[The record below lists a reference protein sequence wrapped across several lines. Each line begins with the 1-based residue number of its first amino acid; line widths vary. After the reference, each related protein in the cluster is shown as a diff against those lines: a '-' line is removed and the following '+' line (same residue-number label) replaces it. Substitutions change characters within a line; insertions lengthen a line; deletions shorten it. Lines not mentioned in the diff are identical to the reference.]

1 MTAGGGGGPGG
12 GDLPDDLPEEVRAL
26 LSQLGGSGTLR
37 RIQEAMGRTTGPVNW
52 DLAGQVSLQLAAE
65 GDRSPTPEERERT
78 AEAQQLA
85 EHWLDEGALP
95 APPDAGRLA
104 VVSRQ
109 EWVNAALEGL
119 RPLVE
124 PVAEASI
131 AALSDL
137 VDDQMDDQMDDRLQ
151 GDVPGMPEGM
161 PEGIPDLSALFGGE
175 TGAGGLGDLSTL
187 LRPMGAVLMGLQAGN
202 VIGQLS
208 RQMLGQYDLGL
219 PTARPA
225 VAYHIPV
232 NVADGLGGYDL
243 DDTEL
248 AVTLALHEG
257 AHRRQYHA
265 VPWLSGHLRD
275 LVASFAAGTS
285 IDPRQLLDTSRD
297 LMGDVDPQDPE
308 SLRRA
313 VERAGEFRLEPTP
326 EQRRVLERIQ
336 GVICLLQAWARR
348 EVHEAAADRLPNLE
362 RFDEVLRRRRVE
374 QGDGERLLANL
385 LGLDLRPDD
394 ETVGDRFI
402 DEVQAARGLAG
413 LRRALAH
420 PENLPDTEELADP
433 SRWLVRMAGGESVPD
448 DPSALFGDGE
458 APVEPSAEERRRDR
472 QVDDAGGEDGDG
484 EDGDG
489 GDGEDGGDGG

>member
-1 MTAGGGGGPGG
+1 MVNPQG
-12 GDLPDDLPEEVRAL
+12 PDDLPEDLPEELRAM
-26 LSQLGGSGTLR
+26 LSQLGGADAIR
-37 RIQEAMGRTTGPVNW
+37 RMQDAMGRTTGPVNW
-52 DLAGQVSLQLAAE
+52 DLAGQAALQLAAD
-65 GDRSPTPEERERT
+65 GDRSPTAEERERT

-85 EHWLDEGALP
+85 EHWLDEGTLP

-104 VVSRQ
+104 VATRQ
-109 EWVNAALEGL
+109 EWVNGALEGL

-124 PVAEASI
+124 PVAEASVS
-131 AALSDL
+131 ALADL
-137 VDDQMDDQMDDRLQ
+137 LDEEMQEGSADM
-151 GDVPGMPEGM
+151 PGMP
-161 PEGIPDLSALFGGE
+161 DLAGLFG
-175 TGAGGLGDLSTL
+175 ADLSTM
-187 LRPMGAVLMGLQAGN
+187 LRPMGGVLMGLQAGN

-219 PTARPA
+219 PTVTPE
-225 VAYHIPV
+225 VAYHLAV
-232 NVADGLGGYDL
+232 NVEEGLGGYDL
-243 DDTEL
+243 DETEL
-248 AVTLALHEG
+248 AVSLALHEG

-265 VPWLSGHLRD
+265 VPWLSGHLRS

-285 IDPRQLLDTSRD
+285 IDPQQLLDTSRD

-313 VERAGEFRLEPTP
+313 VERAGRFRLEPTR

-348 EVHEAAADRLPNLE
+348 EVHEAASGRLPNLE
-362 RFDEVLRRRRVE
+362 RIDEVLRRRRAE
-374 QGDGERLLANL
+374 QGDGERLLADL

-394 ETVGDRFI
+394 ESVGDRFI

-420 PENLPDTEELADP
+420 PENLPDAEELEDP

-448 DPSALFGDGE
+448 DPSALFGEGD
-458 APVEPSAEERRRDR
+458 APVERSAEERLRDHR
-472 QVDDAGGEDGDG
+472 
-484 EDGDG
+484 DG
-489 GDGEDGGDGG
+489 GADDPDDDPDDPDGPGDA